1 MALAVACIAVLAPA
15 SWAAPKGNVEQA
27 GSGGPKAAKTG
38 KNEVPASA
46 GKGKP
51 KGRGR
56 TREPKAP
63 THPGPSPGGKAHGL
77 VRRAGAPASPA
88 APAASPDT
96 RPSHGLAAREDARP
110 VAERGKVT
118 LCHATGSRT
127 NPYVLITVSVNA
139 TSGNGHG
146 RHDNDLIPVSSG
158 SCPRASGPGGGGE
171 PGGPVPG
178 PGPGPGEQTGEQPG
192 GDEADD
198 GPVAADEPYAGDQ
211 PPVAAGQSG
220 AVPAPAGDL
229 PFTGLPLLL
238 LFVVGAGALTA
249 GVVLRRR
256 PDGSSAVPPASR

>member
-1 MALAVACIAVLAPA
+1 VALAAACIAALAPA

-27 GSGGPKAAKTG
+27 RSGGPKAAKTG

-46 GKGKP
+46 GKGKAQV
-51 KGRGR
+51 RDR

-63 THPGPSPGGKAHGL
+63 AHAGPSPRGKAHGL

-88 APAASPDT
+88 APAAPPET
-96 RPSHGLAAREDARP
+96 RPSHRRTAREDARP

-158 SCPRASGPGGGGE
+158 SCPRASGPEGGGE
-171 PGGPVPG
+171 PGGPAPG
-178 PGPGPGEQTGEQPG
+178 PGEQPG

-198 GPVAADEPYAGDQ
+198 APVAADEPYSGDQ
-211 PPVAAGQSG
+211 PRLAAGRSG

-238 LFVVGAGALTA
+238 LFLVGAGALGA

-256 PDGSSAVPPASR
+256 PDRSSAVPPASR